1 MIKIDE
7 VYQDLLQPSAELVAD
22 VARLEGD
29 ILILWASGK
38 MGSSIVRLVKQD
50 IDTAGVSKKVT
61 PVSRFSEAGLQQ
73 EIAAEGIET
82 ISANLLE
89 DAQLQALPDAKN
101 ILYLAGTSLAQQA
114 TSLSP
119 GP

>member
-38 MGSSIVRLVKQD
+38 MGSSIARLVKQT
-50 IDTAGVSKKVT
+50 INQAGICKKVIA
-61 PVSRFSEAGLQQ
+61 VSRFSEAGLGQKLT
-73 EIAAEGIET
+73 AEGIET
-82 ISANLLE
+82 ISENLLE

-114 TSLSP
+114 TSFSP